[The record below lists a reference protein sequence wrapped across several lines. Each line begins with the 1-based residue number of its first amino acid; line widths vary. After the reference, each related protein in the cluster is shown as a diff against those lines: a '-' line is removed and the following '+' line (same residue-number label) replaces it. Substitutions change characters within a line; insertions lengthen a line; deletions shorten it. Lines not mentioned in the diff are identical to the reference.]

1 MLKREETGDIN
12 QTEFVDQAAFLE
24 EEGKMRP
31 SLEDIK
37 KNKNLL
43 PFYILVGVIVL
54 SVLIFLLFSLL
65 RRRINNN
72 DDSQLIE
79 ETYEELDPLTKRVR
93 SLENELEAADPTR
106 QSLPFPQVDLEF
118 NID

>member
-1 MLKREETGDIN
+1 MLKREEIGDIN

-24 EEGKMRP
+24 EEKVGP

-54 SVLIFLLFSLL
+54 LVLIFLLSLVL
-65 RRRINNN
+65 RRQVDN
-72 DDSQLIE
+72 DEGTQLIE
-79 ETYEELDPLTKRVR
+79 ETYEELDPLTQRVKN
-93 SLENELEAADPTR
+93 LENELEAADPTR